1 MPRRHFPDL
10 PNPGDQDSQPLGI
23 PGPRAAAICPLPR
36 LLGAGPRRAAG
47 LRGLAAVRFAAPRVR
62 GSSCAEG
69 TWRSSRA
76 NGRPQKR
83 QVGSARGGWPGAVE
97 GTEQWR
103 ARGPFR
109 GHKLGKVDS
118 QPPKF
123 LNIFF
128 QLPTASLFFSPLFN
142 HIHFKNCLISE
153 NWLCSPFH
161 QLHTCCMQ
169 PKKVLGAWVGE
180 GRKTRFKTEN

>member
-47 LRGLAAVRFAAPRVR
+47 LRAWRLLGSRRPGCEAPRARKGR
-62 GSSCAEG
+62 GDRPGPMAG
-69 TWRSSRA
+69 HRR
-76 NGRPQKR
+76 GRWAQREAAGP
-83 QVGSARGGWPGAVE
+83 
-97 GTEQWR
+97 EQWR
-103 ARGPFR
+103 ARSSG
-109 GHKLGKVDS
+109 GHEGLLGDHKLGKADS

-128 QLPTASLFFSPLFN
+128 QLPTASLFFSLFLT
-142 HIHFKNCLISE
+142 IYTLR
-153 NWLCSPFH
+153 
-161 QLHTCCMQ
+161 T
-169 PKKVLGAWVGE
+169 A
-180 GRKTRFKTEN
+180 